1 MSFDIESIVND
12 PSIRALSLLKWT
24 ELTQVAEHYELTVT
38 GSIKKAEV
46 RQL

>member
-12 PSIRALSLLKWT
+12 PSTRALSSLKRT
-24 ELTQVAEHYELTVT
+24 ELTQVAQRYELTVT
-38 GSIKKAEV
+38 GSMKKAEI